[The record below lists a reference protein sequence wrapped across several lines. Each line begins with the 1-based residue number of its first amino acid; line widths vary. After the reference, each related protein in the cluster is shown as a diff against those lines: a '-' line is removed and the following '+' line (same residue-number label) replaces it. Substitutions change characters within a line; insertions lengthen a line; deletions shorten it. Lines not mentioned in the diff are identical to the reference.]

1 MKIILP
7 AVLALALVGCAAP
20 PIQGDAPSPL
30 GDGVWSG
37 TLTSQTISPDD
48 SVAEGT
54 SDLLVASCKGV
65 VRIWARDVGPQFPDS
80 AYVRL
85 GTKYRVQ
92 SLPDS
97 HMIYYLHA
105 APTQPDWVE
114 IQTYAFLELDADTA
128 ALQWSRAVNNRDI
141 DGAAQGRYFFS
152 QGTTRLTRVNRACSS
167 KLME

>member
-1 MKIILP
+1 MIFP
-7 AVLALALVGCAAP
+7 VVLALALVGCAAP
-20 PIQGDAPSPL
+20 PTHGDAPALL

-37 TLTSQTISPDD
+37 TLTSQTISADD
-48 SVAEGT
+48 TVAEGT
-54 SDLLVASCKGV
+54 SDLLVASCKGI
-65 VRIWARDVGPQFPDS
+65 VRIWARDVGPQFTDS
-80 AYVRL
+80 HYVRL

-97 HMIYYLHA
+97 HMISYLHT

-141 DGAAQGRYFFS
+141 DGAAHNRYFFS
-152 QGTTRLTRVNRACSS
+152 QGTTRLTRVNRECSS
-167 KLME
+167 KLMG